1 MVDLYNDPPQRP
13 DTRVNYQTPAARNVR
28 SLFFFRTTGDIV
40 FVYTYPGS
48 LRLVW
53 KDARVRGLSAP
64 PSPHDR
70 RLYVLADNTK
80 YRSP

>member
-1 MVDLYNDPPQRP
+1 MKYRPPGIFGH
-13 DTRVNYQTPAARNVR
+13 
-28 SLFFFRTTGDIV
+28 FFFLTTGEIV
-40 FVYTYPGS
+40 LVFAYPGS

-70 RLYVLADNTK
+70 RLYVLADITK
-80 YRSP
+80 YRSQ

>member
-1 MVDLYNDPPQRP
+1 MKYRYRPPGIFDGR
-13 DTRVNYQTPAARNVR
+13 
-28 SLFFFRTTGDIV
+28 FFFLTTGEIV
-40 FVYTYPGS
+40 LVFAYPGS
-48 LRLVW
+48 LMLVW

-64 PSPHDR
+64 PIRPSPHDR